1 MPMNGYMWTGMSK
14 YIFVWNKE
22 KYRGIHMRRLTWI
35 ILLEG
40 ELVEEGWRKG
50 EGILTNKYVRT
61 CTQKV
66 QDNNKDITFY
76 ILWG

>member
-1 MPMNGYMWTGMSK
+1 
-14 YIFVWNKE
+14 
-22 KYRGIHMRRLTWI
+22 MRRLTWI